1 MSEPPTSLPD
11 TRTESAVTDA
21 ADLGT
26 VLGIWAHPDDETF
39 LSGGLMAMAREAGQR
54 VVCVTATLG

>member
-39 LSGGLMAMAREAGQR
+39 LSGGLMAMATRPAGEWS
-54 VVCVTATLG
+54 A